1 MCYVRNN
8 YDNTWYSLSRNKEG
22 AKQWGKYNIPIYTD
36 KDCTN
41 TKLVRILAHYFGID
55 KSRIYAHGRISKK
68 DINMT
73 EGVHLLE
80 YILRKWQ

>member
-8 YDNTWYSLSRNKEG
+8 DNKQSGIRTYDNTWYSLSRNKEG

-36 KDCTN
+36 
-41 TKLVRILAHYFGID
+41 
-55 KSRIYAHGRISKK
+55 SRIYAHGRISKK